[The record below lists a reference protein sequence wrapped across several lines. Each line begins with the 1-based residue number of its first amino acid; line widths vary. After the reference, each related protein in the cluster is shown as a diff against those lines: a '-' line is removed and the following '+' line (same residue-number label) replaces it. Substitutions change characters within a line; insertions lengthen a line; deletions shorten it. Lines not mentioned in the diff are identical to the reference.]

1 MKLFGI
7 PLRKPSFNEVTA
19 ATIMA
24 VGLWLACLGG
34 ATAFGQQMSRIDA
47 GAALIVILWGCLS
60 VRFGVHIGQ
69 GRAHLAANISVTAV
83 LLLVYQGAC
92 LAMAMFAPWLIP
104 DIAARNERSRTGSA

>member
-19 ATIMA
+19 ATVMA

-34 ATAFGQQMSRIDA
+34 AAAFGHQLSRVDA
-47 GAALIVILWGCLS
+47 GAALVVILWGCLS
-60 VRFGVHIGQ
+60 VRFGVHVGQ
-69 GRAHLAANISVTAV
+69 GRAHLVANVSVTAV

-92 LAMAMFAPWLIP
+92 LAM
-104 DIAARNERSRTGSA
+104 S

>member
-24 VGLWLACLGG
+24 IGVWLACMGG
-34 ATAFGQQMSRIDA
+34 AVALGQHLSKVDA
-47 GAALIVILWGCLS
+47 GAALLVILWGCLS

-92 LAMAMFAPWLIP
+92 LAM
-104 DIAARNERSRTGSA
+104 G